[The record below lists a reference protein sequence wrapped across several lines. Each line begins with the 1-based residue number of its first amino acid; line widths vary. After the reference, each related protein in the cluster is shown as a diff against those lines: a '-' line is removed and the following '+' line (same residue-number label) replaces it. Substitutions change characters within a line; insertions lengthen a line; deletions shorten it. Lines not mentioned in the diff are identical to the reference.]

1 MVGFKV
7 LIIDDDYINRKLL
20 IEILKK
26 NLYQVKAIES
36 VDGEDALQQVH
47 ENPDIQLILLDIE
60 MPKIDG
66 IDFLEYHMKYDQN
79 KNIPIIAIS
88 SNDTRKKESL
98 TKGANA
104 FLTKPITEHQLMEAI
119 VDSSKEF

>member
-7 LIIDDDYINRKLL
+7 LIIDDDFINRKLL

-36 VDGEDALQQVH
+36 VDGEDALQQIH

-60 MPKIDG
+60 MPKING
-66 IDFLEYHMKYDQN
+66 IVFLDYNIKYN
-79 KNIPIIAIS
+79 NHKKIPIIAIS
-88 SNDTRKKESL
+88 SNDTRKRESL
-98 TKGANA
+98 SKGADA

-119 VDSSKEF
+119 VNSSNS

>member
-36 VDGEDALQQVH
+36 IDGEDGLQQIY

-60 MPKIDG
+60 MPKING
-66 IDFLEYHMKYDQN
+66 IDFLDYHTNYNQDID
-79 KNIPIIAIS
+79 IPIIAIS

-98 TKGANA
+98 NKGASA

-119 VDSSKEF
+119 INSSKS

>member
-7 LIIDDDYINRKLL
+7 LIVDDDYINRKLL

-36 VDGEDALQQVH
+36 VDGEDGLQQLH

-60 MPKIDG
+60 MPKING
-66 IDFLEYHMKYDQN
+66 IDFLSYYTKYN
-79 KNIPIIAIS
+79 TRPEIPIIAIS
-88 SNDTRKKESL
+88 SNDTRKRESL
-98 TKGANA
+98 EKGADA
-104 FLTKPITEHQLMEAI
+104 FLTKPITESLLMKAI
-119 VDSSKEF
+119 VGSSN

>member
-26 NLYQVKAIES
+26 NLYQVKTIES
-36 VDGEDALQQVH
+36 VDGEDGLQQIH
-47 ENPDIQLILLDIE
+47 EHPDIQLILLDIE
-60 MPKIDG
+60 MPKING
-66 IDFLEYHMKYDQN
+66 IDFLDYHIKYN
-79 KNIPIIAIS
+79 THHHIPIIAIS

-98 TKGANA
+98 QKGADA

-119 VDSSKEF
+119 VNSSH

>member
-26 NLYQVKAIES
+26 NLYQVKSIES
-36 VDGEDALQQVH
+36 VDGEDALQQIH

-60 MPKIDG
+60 MPKING
-66 IDFLEYHMKYDQN
+66 IDFLEYHMRYNQN
-79 KNIPIIAIS
+79 NDIPIIAIS

-98 TKGANA
+98 NKGASA
-104 FLTKPITEHQLMEAI
+104 FLTKPITEQQLMEAI
-119 VDSSKEF
+119 LSSSKD